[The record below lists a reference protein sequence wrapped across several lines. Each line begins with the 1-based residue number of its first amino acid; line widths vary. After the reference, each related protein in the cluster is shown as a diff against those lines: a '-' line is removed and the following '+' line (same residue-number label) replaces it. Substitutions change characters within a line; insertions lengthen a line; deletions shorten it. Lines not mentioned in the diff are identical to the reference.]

1 VQVVSEDEAVVGK
14 EHIMSTIT
22 IRLPEALAESLSREA
37 LPPDEAIIKALEEW
51 LKTRQQEQRKRARQV
66 LLEKGLIMS
75 PDEQRALINAV
86 RTQLSL
92 DREPP
97 SLEEVEKSLAGLD
110 PPLSEEIIAG
120 RGER

>member
-1 VQVVSEDEAVVGK
+1 MTHGRAMRAK
-14 EHIMSTIT
+14 
-22 IRLPEALAESLSREA
+22 
-37 LPPDEAIIKALEEW
+37 
-51 LKTRQQEQRKRARQV
+51 QERQV

-75 PDEQRALINAV
+75 RDEQRAFANAV

-97 SLEEVEKSLAGLD
+97 SLEEVEKALANLES
-110 PPLSEEIIAG
+110 PLSKEIITG

>member
-1 VQVVSEDEAVVGK
+1 
-14 EHIMSTIT
+14 MNTIT
-22 IRLPEALAESLSREA
+22 VRLPEALAESLRREA
-37 LPPDEAIIKALEEW
+37 LPPDEVIIKALGEW
-51 LKTRQQEQRKRARQV
+51 LEKKQKEQRKRAQQV

-75 PDEQRALINAV
+75 SEEQQTFANAV
-86 RTQLSL
+86 RTRLSL

-97 SLEEVEKSLAGLD
+97 SLEEVEKALANLE

>member
-1 VQVVSEDEAVVGK
+1 
-14 EHIMSTIT
+14 MSTIT
-22 IRLPEALAESLSREA
+22 VQLPEALAESLRQET
-37 LPPDEAIIKALEEW
+37 LPPNEAIIKALEEW
-51 LKTRQQEQRKRARQV
+51 LETRQQEQRERARQV

-75 PDEQRALINAV
+75 LDEQRAFVNAV

-97 SLEEVEKSLAGLD
+97 SLEEVEKTLADLE

>member
-1 VQVVSEDEAVVGK
+1 MVGK
-14 EHIMSTIT
+14 EHIMNTIT
-22 IRLPEALAESLSREA
+22 VRLPEALAESLRREA

-51 LKTRQQEQRKRARQV
+51 LEKRQKEQSERARRV

-75 PDEQRALINAV
+75 SEEQRAFANAV
-86 RTQLSL
+86 RTRLSL

-97 SLEEVEKSLAGLD
+97 SLEEVEKSLANLE
-110 PPLSEEIIAG
+110 PPLSEEIITG

>member
-1 VQVVSEDEAVVGK
+1 VVGE
-14 EHIMSTIT
+14 EHIMNTIT
-22 IRLPEALAESLSREA
+22 VRLPEALAESLRREA
-37 LPPDEAIIKALEEW
+37 LPPDEVIIKALGEW
-51 LKTRQQEQRKRARQV
+51 LEKRQKEQRKRAQQV

-75 PDEQRALINAV
+75 SGEQQTFANAV
-86 RTQLSL
+86 RTRLSL

-97 SLEEVEKSLAGLD
+97 SLEEVEKALANLE

>member
-1 VQVVSEDEAVVGK
+1 MVWEDEAVVGK

-51 LKTRQQEQRKRARQV
+51 LETRQQEQRKRARQV

-75 PDEQRALINAV
+75 PDEQRAFIHAV